1 MLMPRSFNRCLFGAL
16 VVVIAA
22 AALPAQAADKDAVLV
37 RSKNLW
43 RWATPSPDATGLTY
57 DPRTKRLMISDAE
70 VDETPHWE
78 GKNFFVTTRA
88 GRLLSARRFFRFTRE
103 PEDLAWDA
111 KRRVL
116 YVTDDDSRV
125 VYRVRR
131 GPDGKVGTRDDRVSK
146 VLFTDRFS
154 PASLDPEGLAL
165 RQNRRGVTLI
175 VTDATNDRV
184 YKIGRGPNR
193 RFGGG
198 DDRIT
203 SFGMQQYGFTDT
215 EDVHYDPVT
224 KHLFVVS
231 THITGQDFIAEM
243 TWGGQLVHRILFSRE
258 IRASGI
264 VIAPGTDGARRHLY
278 VLDSGVRHE
287 VVPDEND
294 AKLLEFR
301 IVA

>member
-1 MLMPRSFNRCLFGAL
+1 MRRSFHRCLFGAL
-16 VVVIAA
+16 VVVLVAA
-22 AALPAQAADKDAVLV
+22 AVPAQAADKDAVLV
-37 RSKNLW
+37 RSRDLW

-57 DPRTKRLMISDAE
+57 DPKAKRMLISDAE
-70 VDETPHWE
+70 VDETPRWE
-78 GKNFFVTTRA
+78 GKNFFITTRT
-88 GRLLSARRFFRFTRE
+88 GRLLAARRFFRFTRE

-131 GPDGKVGTRDDRVSK
+131 GPDGKIGTRDDLASK
-146 VLFTDRFS
+146 ILFTDRFS

-165 RQNRRGVTLI
+165 RQNPTGVTLI

-184 YKIGRGPNR
+184 YKIGRGPDR
-193 RFGGG
+193 RFGSG
-198 DDRIT
+198 DDRIR

-215 EDVHYDPVT
+215 EDVVYDPST

-243 TWGGQLVHRILFSRE
+243 TWGGVLVNRILFASE

-264 VIAPGTDGARRHLY
+264 VMAPGTDGARRHLY
-278 VLDSGVRHE
+278 VTDSGVRHE

-294 AKLLEFR
+294 ARLLEFR
-301 IVA
+301 VVA